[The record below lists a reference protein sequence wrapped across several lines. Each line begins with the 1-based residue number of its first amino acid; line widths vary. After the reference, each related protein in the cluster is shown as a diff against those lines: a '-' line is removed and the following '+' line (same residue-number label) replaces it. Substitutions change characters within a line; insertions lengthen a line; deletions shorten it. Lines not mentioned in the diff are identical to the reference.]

1 MTFHQHKL
9 VRLLTLALLILSLTT
24 AVQAQRKRS
33 KADPLKPA
41 RPAAISFESGRSA
54 VGIPFEFLGNIMLVR
69 ARINDSAPLKFI
81 FDTGA
86 GITVINELRA
96 KSLGLQPKSKVAVNG
111 IGGSLNGV
119 LLREISLSLGGARVT
134 NQVTAG
140 LTFSTLPCEVQD
152 IDGVIGYDFIRE
164 FVVEIDFKA
173 QTISLYDPKSYTYTG
188 RGETIPLTIT
198 RTPRARA
205 TLTLAGR
212 RSAEGLFEIDTGS
225 DGTLSVNTPFVKR
238 HALLKA
244 LNRQRQSKERGVGG
258 KSATVESRVESLQM
272 GSFVLRNPIVSFSL
286 ASKGASTKE
295 DNDGPLG
302 NEVFRRFR
310 MTIDYSRQRMMLEP
324 NESLAEPFES
334 EMSGIDFETGGAG
347 CKTITVE
354 SITPN
359 SPASE
364 AGIMTGDVIQA
375 IDGRAVESYTTT
387 ELEELFRRE
396 GEEHSLVIMRG
407 KQRIFQVKFKTRR
420 LI

>member
-1 MTFHQHKL
+1 MNHKL
-9 VRLLTLALLILSLTT
+9 TRVLTLSLLIFCALTT
-24 AVQAQRKRS
+24 AAQAQRKRS
-33 KADPLKPA
+33 KPDPLKPA
-41 RPAAISFESGRSA
+41 KPPQISFESGRSA
-54 VGIPFEFLGNIMLVR
+54 VGIPFEFLGNIILVK

-96 KSLGLQPKSKVAVNG
+96 KNLGLQPKSKVEVNG

-119 LLREISLSLGGARVT
+119 LLKEVALSLGGARVT
-134 NQVTAG
+134 SQVTAG
-140 LTFSTLPCEVQD
+140 LTFSTFPCEMQD
-152 IDGVIGYDFIRE
+152 IDGVIGYDFIKE
-164 FVVEIDFKA
+164 FVVELDYKA
-173 QTISLYDPKSYTYTG
+173 QTISLFDPQSYTYTG

-205 TLTLAGR
+205 SLTLAGQ

-244 LNRQRQSKERGVGG
+244 LNRRRESKSRGVGG
-258 KSATVESRVESLQM
+258 KSANVQARVETFQL
-272 GSFVLRNPIVSFSL
+272 GSFVLKDPVVSFSV
-286 ASKGASTKE
+286 ASKGAETKE

-302 NEVFRRFR
+302 NEVLRRFKV
-310 MTIDYSRQRMMLEP
+310 TIDYTRQHMMLEP
-324 NESLAEPFES
+324 NESLSEPFEE

-354 SITPN
+354 SVTPN

-364 AGIMTGDVIQA
+364 AGILTGDVIQA
-375 IDGRAVESYTTT
+375 IDGRTVETFTTT
-387 ELEELFRRE
+387 ELEEIFRRE
-396 GEEHSLVIMRG
+396 GVEHTLVLSRG
-407 KQRIFQVKFKTRR
+407 KQRMFQVKFKTRR